1 MSPSVEAFDEAKYK
15 ALMGGLECSE
25 IKLSQVR
32 EYKPLRIDSHFFEK
46 KYRKLKEVLSPYSCL
61 SLKELVLK
69 DIQTGHTPSMSVDS
83 YYGGCIALI
92 KTDNLHENSI
102 GSVFSDYLTSEG
114 NAVIARTQ
122 LAPRDIITTIIG
134 ATERIIARSA
144 IIMEEYLPANINQN
158 IVQIRI
164 DTEKISP
171 EYVITYL
178 NTKYGKG
185 YLVYLS
191 RQTEQFNL
199 NCKEVES
206 VLVPILSNCF
216 QNRIEEIA
224 QTAQQ
229 LQSTSRL
236 AYKQAEAILS
246 SYLNF
251 NIEEQERPV
260 KAIKNF
266 KCSFAST
273 GRLDAE
279 YYQPKYD
286 ALFDSLAHFNCKTL
300 GGDGGIVRI
309 KKSIEPG
316 SEAYQEEGVPFVRVS
331 DVDRYE
337 ISTTDVFLDHNI
349 VPDIESLYP
358 KKDTILFS
366 KDGSVGIAYKVEE
379 DGQFVTSGALL
390 HLIVRDTKEVL
401 PDYLTLVLNS
411 PIVQMQAERDSNG
424 AIIQHWKPSEIE
436 QVVIP
441 VLDMPTQEIIAA
453 KVQESFALRRKSK
466 ELLEYAKQAVEM
478 AIEKGEEEAI
488 AWLNDK
494 TGIAE

>member
-1 MSPSVEAFDEAKYK
+1 MSPSVEAFYEAKYQ
-15 ALMGGLECSE
+15 ALMDGLECNE
-25 IKLSQVR
+25 ILLSDIGDR
-32 EYKPLRIDSHFFEK
+32 NPGFRIDAEYFN
-46 KYRKLKEVLSPYSCL
+46 KES
-61 SLKELVLK
+61 
-69 DIQTGHTPSMSVDS
+69 
-83 YYGGCIALI
+83 
-92 KTDNLHENSI
+92 
-102 GSVFSDYLTSEG
+102 
-114 NAVIARTQ
+114 
-122 LAPRDIITTIIG
+122 
-134 ATERIIARSA
+134 ERIETVIRSHPHYYINRDQVVSGPFGSTLKSESYLSSGDVPFVRIENIRGGFYINSNDIVYISSADNERIKNSELNLDDVILSKVGNTIGFFARVDERLS
-144 IIMEEYLPANINQN
+144 ICNISENN
-158 IVQIRI
+158 IGIKMSCYPVSQRKYIL
-164 DTEKISP
+164 
-171 EYVITYL
+171 TYL
-178 NTKYGKG
+178 NTKYAQK
-185 YLVYLS
+185 LVWRRIS
-191 RQTEQFNL
+191 GNAQPKL
-199 NCKEVES
+199 NVGDVSLIPIPAFSDELYEHVSDLVDTSETMIVKAETKYRKAEV
-206 VLVPILSNCF
+206 F
-216 QNRIEEIA
+216 
-224 QTAQQ
+224 
-229 LQSTSRL
+229 L
-236 AYKQAEAILS
+236 A

-478 AIEKGEEEAI
+478 AIEQGEA
-488 AWLNDK
+488 AAMDWLKSKVD
-494 TGIAE
+494 

>member
-114 NAVIARTQ
+114 NAVIVRTQ

-144 IIMEEYLPANINQN
+144 IITEEYLPANINQN

-164 DTEKISP
+164 DSEKISP

-185 YLVYLS
+185 YLIYLS

-246 SYLNF
+246 SYLNLD
-251 NIEEQERPV
+251 IEEQERPV
-260 KAIKNF
+260 KAIKSF
-266 KCSFAST
+266 KGSFAST

-279 YYQPKYD
+279 YYQPKYE
-286 ALFDSLAHFNCKTL
+286 ALTKKICSKETVASLCRLYDSNYLPQEDKDYNYIELANVGMRGEITGTEIAKGYDLPTRARR
-300 GGDGGIVRI
+300 IVSVGQVI
-309 KKSIEPG
+309 ISSIEG
-316 SEAYQEEGVPFVRVS
+316 SLQSCALISAEYDGALCSTGFYVLDSDRINSETLLVLFKSDPIQALLKQRCSGTILSAISKDELLNLPIPFVNE
-331 DVDRYE
+331 E
-337 ISTTDVFLDHNI
+337 IQK
-349 VPDIESLYP
+349 DIS
-358 KKDTILFS
+358 
-366 KDGSVGIAYKVEE
+366 
-379 DGQFVTSGALL
+379 
-390 HLIVRDTKEVL
+390 
-401 PDYLTLVLNS
+401 
-411 PIVQMQAERDSNG
+411 
-424 AIIQHWKPSEIE
+424 
-436 QVVIP
+436 
-441 VLDMPTQEIIAA
+441 A
-453 KVQESFALRRKSK
+453 KVQESFALRHKSK
-466 ELLEYAKQAVEM
+466 ELLEYAKKAVEM
-478 AIEKGEEEAI
+478 AIEQGEA
-488 AWLNDK
+488 AAMDWLKSKVDK
-494 TGIAE
+494 